1 MKILKEQ
8 HGFVCAVCSVVSDSV
23 TPWTVESTRLLCL
36 WDSPG
41 KNTGV
46 GCHFLLQGIFL
57 TRELNLRLLYWQAD
71 SLLLSH
77 LGNPKKKKKRNA
89 QKIPHTQLGLQLCPF
104 LVLLLLLLLYA
115 SVRNTPG
122 SSPKALHRQT
132 PACYFPTASALWPHK
147 SGRDDSP
154 GSVQDGGANKGLW
167 LTVTTPVSGSE
178 TTPRSPLQTGTRL
191 LSPCHLPSPWI
202 ICQKVLSTLPF
213 RSV

>member
-77 LGNPKKKKKRNA
+77 LGNPKKKKK
-89 QKIPHTQLGLQLCPF
+89 KECSEDTPHTVRAPTLPILSVVAIITTICICEKHARLQ
-104 LVLLLLLLLYA
+104 
-115 SVRNTPG
+115 SQGTPQ
-122 SSPKALHRQT
+122 A
-132 PACYFPTASALWPHK
+132 
-147 SGRDDSP
+147 D
-154 GSVQDGGANKGLW
+154 
-167 LTVTTPVSGSE
+167 
-178 TTPRSPLQTGTRL
+178 TRL
-191 LSPCHLPSPWI
+191 LLSDCFSPLASQVWSWRQSPF
-202 ICQKVLSTLPF
+202 CTG
-213 RSV
+213 RRR